1 MSRGY
6 GMEFILRGYHVD
18 DPTWFY
24 LSFLLIVAVYF
35 KFNRFWSLRNMDLG
49 LLLLISP
56 GVLLV
61 SRQPAAGY
69 VWLFA
74 ATAAL
79 LGRVL
84 FDSLFSRRPRLEQ
97 NMNVH
102 GLTFLMAATF
112 AFLMTKVM
120 TEPPPQQTVDSVKHA
135 SKLLAREDSSREP
148 TSATSPAE
156 ASPGSSLIV
165 APVVGISKVMTGQ
178 ETKRAATPPA
188 AMTEEEQANWFRFAN
203 LNDPDLVAARTL
215 AILAHLA
222 VVMGLIV
229 AGRRLFND
237 APAGIAMGTLY
248 LLLPCTAVDVGKV
261 IHVLPAALIVWGLV
275 CYRHP
280 VVSGALMGLACSTL
294 FFPIFL
300 LPLWAAFYG
309 RRGGLRFGLSVAAT
323 TAVIVG
329 SLALTSADWQS
340 FARQFVGYW
349 DWAQLQFRGA
359 GESDGFW
366 SQYEPAYRIPVL
378 VTFCVLLVV
387 LTIWPRQRNL
397 GHLMSQSAAIVLGTQ
412 FWYPQ
417 QGGVYVL
424 WYLPLL
430 LLVVFRPMLNQQL
443 APEVKPLAWL
453 WRRRTL
459 DVAPKG
465 PQLVA
470 SSGASIL
477 RYR

>member
-1 MSRGY
+1 
-6 GMEFILRGYHVD
+6 MEFILRGYHVD

-24 LSFLLIVAVYF
+24 LSFLLIIAVYF
-35 KFNRFWSLRNMDLG
+35 KFNRFWSLRNVDLG

-56 GVLLV
+56 GVLFV
-61 SRQPAAGY
+61 TRQPGTGY
-69 VWLFA
+69 VWLFV

-79 LGRVL
+79 LIRVL
-84 FDSLFSRRPRLEQ
+84 SDSLFTRRPRLEQ

-102 GLTFLMAATF
+102 GLTFLLAATF

-120 TEPPPQQTVDSVKHA
+120 TEPPPQATVDSVRHA
-135 SKLLAREDSSREP
+135 SKLLAREDTTHAAVP
-148 TSATSPAE
+148 ATPPAE

-165 APVVGISKVMTGQ
+165 APVVGISKVVTAQ
-178 ETKRAATPPA
+178 ETRRATPSLETSLDAETATLLDLPG
-188 AMTEEEQANWFRFAN
+188 

-222 VVMGLIV
+222 VVLGLIV

-237 APAGIAMGTLY
+237 APGGVAMATLY

-261 IHVLPAALIVWGLV
+261 IHVLPAALIVWALV
-275 CYRHP
+275 AYRRP
-280 VVSGALMGLACSTL
+280 LVSGALMGLACSTL

-300 LPLWAAFYG
+300 LPLWGAFYG
-309 RRGGLRFGLSVAAT
+309 RRGAFRFGLSVAAT
-323 TAVIVG
+323 TLIIVG

-340 FARQFVGYW
+340 FLGQTFGGYTE
-349 DWAQLQFRGA
+349 WAQLQFRSAVGSA
-359 GESDGFW
+359 GFW
-366 SQYEPAYRIPVL
+366 NEGLAEYRLPVL
-378 VTFCVLLVV
+378 VTFGVLLVV
-387 LTIWPRQRNL
+387 LTIWPLQRNL

-430 LLVVFRPMLNQQL
+430 LLVVFRPMLSQQL
-443 APEVKPLAWL
+443 APEIKPLAWL
-453 WRRRTL
+453 WRRQSL
-459 DVAPKG
+459 DVTAKG

-470 SSGASIL
+470 STGGSML
-477 RYR
+477 RFR

>member
-1 MSRGY
+1 
-6 GMEFILRGYHVD
+6 MEFILRGYHVD

-24 LSFLLIVAVYF
+24 LSFLLIIAVYF
-35 KFNRFWSLRNMDLG
+35 KFNRFWSLRNVDLG

-56 GVLLV
+56 GVLFV
-61 SRQPAAGY
+61 TRQPTAGY
-69 VWLFA
+69 VWLFV

-79 LGRVL
+79 LVRVL
-84 FDSLFSRRPRLEQ
+84 SDSLFTRRPRLEQ

-102 GLTFLMAATF
+102 GLTFLLAATF

-120 TEPPPQQTVDSVKHA
+120 TESPPQATVDSVRHA
-135 SKLLAREDSSREP
+135 SRLLARED
-148 TSATSPAE
+148 TSQAAVPATPPAE

-165 APVVGISKVMTGQ
+165 APVVGISKVVTAQ
-178 ETKRAATPPA
+178 ESKRATAPPDTPIDAEEATLLEL
-188 AMTEEEQANWFRFAN
+188 TG
-203 LNDPDLVAARTL
+203 LNDPDVVAARTL

-222 VVMGLIV
+222 VVLGLIV

-237 APAGIAMGTLY
+237 APGGIAMAALY

-261 IHVLPAALIVWGLV
+261 IHVLPAALIVWALV
-275 CYRHP
+275 AYRRP

-294 FFPIFL
+294 FFPFFL
-300 LPLWAAFYG
+300 LPLWGAFYG

-323 TAVIVG
+323 TVVIVG

-340 FARQFVGYW
+340 FLRQTLGGYTE
-349 DWAQLQFRGA
+349 WAQLQFRSA
-359 GESDGFW
+359 EESGGFW
-366 SQYEPAYRIPVL
+366 RQFETEAAYRIPVL
-378 VTFCVLLVV
+378 VSFTVMLTV

-430 LLVVFRPMLNQQL
+430 LLVVFRPILSQQV
-443 APEVKPLAWL
+443 APEIMPLAWL
-453 WRRRTL
+453 WRRQSMDIST
-459 DVAPKG
+459 KG

-470 SSGASIL
+470 SSGGASAL